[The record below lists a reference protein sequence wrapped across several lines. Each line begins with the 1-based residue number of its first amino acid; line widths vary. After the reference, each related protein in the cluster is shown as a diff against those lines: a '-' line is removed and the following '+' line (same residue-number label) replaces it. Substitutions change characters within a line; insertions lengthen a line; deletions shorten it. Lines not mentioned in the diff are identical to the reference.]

1 MIAYCVCVYCD
12 FIKKWI
18 TNGQHVK
25 TKKPLKKRLAWV
37 TAVNF
42 RLTEK
47 KIINPTQQVFGR
59 YVLSWSKINIFSPIL
74 FLKFLL
80 EIGISM
86 RFFDSHV
93 G

>member
-1 MIAYCVCVYCD
+1 M
-12 FIKKWI
+12 
-18 TNGQHVK
+18 
-25 TKKPLKKRLAWV
+25 
-37 TAVNF
+37 AVNF

-47 KIINPTQQVFGR
+47 KFINPTKQVFGR
-59 YVLSWSKINIFSPIL
+59 YVLSWSKINIFSAIL

>member
-1 MIAYCVCVYCD
+1 MDNQRSTCEDKETV
-12 FIKKWI
+12 KKKI
-18 TNGQHVK
+18 SVGNSRKFQIN
-25 TKKPLKKRLAWV
+25 R
-37 TAVNF
+37 
-42 RLTEK
+42 K

-59 YVLSWSKINIFSPIL
+59 YVLSWSKINIFSAIL